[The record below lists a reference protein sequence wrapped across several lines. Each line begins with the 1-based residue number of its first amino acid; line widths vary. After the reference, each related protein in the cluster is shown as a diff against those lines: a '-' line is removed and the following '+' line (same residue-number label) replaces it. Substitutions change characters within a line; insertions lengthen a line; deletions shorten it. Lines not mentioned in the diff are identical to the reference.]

1 MVLLGERSVKASAD
15 TRAGSKTGR
24 LRPAAG
30 SSAAKCSAVSTAWPL
45 RTYVSWAVQ
54 RCKLHP
60 TATSCWLLL
69 SSTHLCIS

>member
-30 SSAAKCSAVSTAWPL
+30 SSAVQCRQYGVALEDLCVLGSAE
-45 RTYVSWAVQ
+45 VQ
-54 RCKLHP
+54 APPHGY
-60 TATSCWLLL
+60 
-69 SSTHLCIS
+69 